1 MRVRVDLAV
10 RQGVE
15 HVLQRRRLLLLR
27 ALRHVRLEAHVER
40 SGQHRRA
47 VRPKRLSIEG
57 HGPIGRT
64 REACHLLG
72 LVELREGATVA
83 LARAHGQARDLH
95 LPAIACALVHRGGR
109 LSRGEAGWGESSEFM
124 QEVNKGGPFPVRHAP
139 RATLSGVAKEACTG
153 PSRAGAAAGAGGAPR
168 EHEINT
174 AALLIL
180 ELLGRPCAAPCALP
194 S

>member
-109 LSRGEAGWGESSEFM
+109 LSRGEAGWGGESSEFM
-124 QEVNKGGPFPVRHAP
+124 LEVKKGGPFPVRHAP
-139 RATLSGVAKEACTG
+139 RATLSGVAKEACRWLMACLLDGVPPPPPTRMGVAVGTTSTG
-153 PSRAGAAAGAGGAPR
+153 
-168 EHEINT
+168 HT
-174 AALLIL
+174 AL
-180 ELLGRPCAAPCALP
+180 